1 MGPMKPFTD
10 PVAVDRYA
18 GTTAAK
24 VPGLADLQR
33 MAAILLAER
42 APAEAEILVL
52 GAGGG
57 AELAVFAAARPGWTF
72 LGVDPSRQMLDL
84 ARDRLGPY
92 LDRIRLLE
100 GYIDD
105 APDGPFDGAACLLT
119 LHFLPRDARL
129 ATLRAL
135 HRRMRPGAALVVAH
149 HSLPD
154 GGIGRREGA
163 REDAARQARRAGG
176 AATGDRPAGDRSASE
191 IEPEGRTLDGG
202 PADDRCRED
211 RPRDGHP
218 RDGYPRDDDPRGD
231 HSRDDRSRDGH
242 PRDRRAGD
250 PTRGDRPP
258 GDGPEVGAGDP
269 AAEGHDA
276 GHPAGGG
283 SGLPEE
289 AEALRW
295 LARSAAFAGFP
306 ATDPDRAAASA
317 ATMARLLPLL
327 PAAEDAA
334 LIAEAGFADVALFY
348 AGFTFR
354 GWVGVA

>member
-1 MGPMKPFTD
+1 MDLMKPFTD
-10 PVAVDRYA
+10 PAAVDRYSGA
-18 GTTAAK
+18 TSAK

-72 LGVDPSRQMLDL
+72 LGVDPSRRMLDL
-84 ARDRLGPY
+84 ARDRLGPH

-129 ATLRAL
+129 ATLRAM
-135 HRRMRPGAALVVAH
+135 HRRMKPGAALVVAH

-163 REDAARQARRAGG
+163 REDAARQAREAGG
-176 AATGDRPAGDRSASE
+176 AATGDRPETGRATGERKSEDRMAE
-191 IEPEGRTLDGG
+191 AG
-202 PADDRCRED
+202 PADDRRRED
-211 RPRDGHP
+211 RPKDRHPRDSLPRDGLPRDGHP
-218 RDGYPRDDDPRGD
+218 RD
-231 HSRDDRSRDGH
+231 
-242 PRDRRAGD
+242 DRRAGD
-250 PTRGDRPP
+250 PTRGDRPT

-283 SGLPEE
+283 SGLPED

-306 ATDPDRAAASA
+306 ATDPARAAASA

-327 PAAEDAA
+327 PATEDAA

>member
-1 MGPMKPFTD
+1 MDPMQPFTD
-10 PVAVDRYA
+10 PAAVDRYA
-18 GTTAAK
+18 GTAASK

-42 APAEAEILVL
+42 APEAARILVL

-57 AELAVFAAARPGWTF
+57 AELAVFAAARPGSTF
-72 LGVDPSRQMLDL
+72 LGVDPSKRMLDL
-84 ARDRLGPY
+84 ARDRLGPH

-119 LHFLPRDARL
+119 LHFLPRDERL
-129 ATLRAL
+129 RTLRAL
-135 HRRMRPGAALVVAH
+135 HRRMKPGAALVVAH
-149 HSLPD
+149 HSLPE
-154 GGIGRREGA
+154 GGGGRREDVQA
-163 REDAARQARRAGG
+163 REAGG
-176 AATGDRPAGDRSASE
+176 VAADAW
-191 IEPEGRTLDGG
+191 
-202 PADDRCRED
+202 PADDR
-211 RPRDGHP
+211 
-218 RDGYPRDDDPRGD
+218 
-231 HSRDDRSRDGH
+231 
-242 PRDRRAGD
+242 
-250 PTRGDRPP
+250 
-258 GDGPEVGAGDP
+258 P
-269 AAEGHDA
+269 A
-276 GHPAGGG
+276 
-283 SGLPEE
+283 LPQD

-295 LARSAAFAGFP
+295 LARSATFAGFP
-306 ATDPDRAAASA
+306 AADPTRAATAA